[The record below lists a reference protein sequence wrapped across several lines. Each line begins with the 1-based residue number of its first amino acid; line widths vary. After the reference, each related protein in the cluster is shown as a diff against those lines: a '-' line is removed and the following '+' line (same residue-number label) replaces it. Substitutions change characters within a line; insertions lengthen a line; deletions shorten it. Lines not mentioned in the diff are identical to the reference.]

1 MDFASII
8 GIVLAFA
15 SLVASLILDNGNV
28 GSLLKLSAAVLVFGG
43 TIGATMVCFTFDDM
57 KKLPGMFKIAFTKDS
72 FTPVEIIDTIVR
84 FAEKA
89 RREGLLAL
97 ETDISEMDDEFLKKG
112 VQLIVDGTDP
122 QLVRDILETELSCIE
137 ERHHKGAA
145 IFEAAGG
152 YAPTMGIIGTVMG
165 LVNALGNMADTSSLG
180 EAIATAFIA
189 TLYGISTANI
199 IWLPLGAKLKAR
211 SSAET
216 LMREVMLEGILS
228 IQAGENPHIVKEKL
242 KAFLA
247 PEMRNQNSG
256 GSED

>member
-1 MDFASII
+1 MDLASII
-8 GIVLAFA
+8 GIVLALF
-15 SLVASLILDNGNV
+15 SLVASLIIDG
-28 GSLLKLSAAVLVFGG
+28 GSIGTLIKGSAALLVFGG
-43 TIGATMVCFTFDDM
+43 TIGATMTCFTIDDI
-57 KKLPGMFKIAFTKDS
+57 KKLPGLFKIAFTKQS
-72 FTPVEIIDTIVR
+72 YTPADIIETIVR

-97 ETDISEMDDEFLKKG
+97 ETDISEMNDEFLKKG
-112 VQLIVDGTDP
+112 IQLIVDGTDP
-122 QLVRDILETELSCIE
+122 QLVRDILETELSCVE
-137 ERHHKGAA
+137 DRHHKGSA

-152 YAPTMGIIGTVMG
+152 FAPTMGIIGTVMG
-165 LVNALGNMADTSSLG
+165 LVHALGNMEDTASLG

-189 TLYGISTANI
+189 TLYGVSSANI

-211 SSAET
+211 SAEEI

-247 PEMRNQNSG
+247 PKLRNENSG
-256 GSED
+256 GSEE

>member
-1 MDFASII
+1 MDLASIV
-8 GIVLAFA
+8 GIVLAFGSLIA
-15 SLVASLILDNGNV
+15 SLVLDKGNLM
-28 GSLLKLSAAVLVFGG
+28 SLLKLSAAILVFGG
-43 TIGATMVCFTFDDM
+43 TIGATMASFALEDF
-57 KKLPGMFKIAFTKDS
+57 KKLPGLFKIAFTTDS
-72 FTPVEIIDTIVR
+72 YTPVEIIDTIVS

-97 ETDISEMDDEFLKKG
+97 ESDISVMDDEFLKKG

-137 ERHHKGAA
+137 DRHHKGAA
-145 IFEAAGG
+145 IFETAGG

-165 LVNALGNMADTSSLG
+165 LVNALGNMEDTSKLG

-189 TLYGISTANI
+189 TLYGVSTANI
-199 IWLPLGAKLKAR
+199 IWLPLAAKLKGK
-211 SSAET
+211 SSEEI

-247 PEMRNQNSG
+247 PKMRKDTSH